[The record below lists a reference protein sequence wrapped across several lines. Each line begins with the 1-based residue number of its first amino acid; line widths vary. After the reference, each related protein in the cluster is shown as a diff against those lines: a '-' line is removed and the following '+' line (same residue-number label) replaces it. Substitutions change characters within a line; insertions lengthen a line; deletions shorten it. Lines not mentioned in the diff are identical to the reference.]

1 MANRQTRRKRND
13 YSKKKTNNR
22 KVVVSTPDES
32 MPKLIK
38 IGTVVVVIFVA
49 FYILTLSL
57 TQKQNSNDTTNNN
70 DTSTPATIQYDE
82 ILAGETFNMPN
93 SEYYVLL
100 YDFSDETIST
110 LYGGIIS
117 SFKTNHKDSRLYI
130 VDLSK
135 GFSSAYIADASNS
148 SVQRIE
154 DLKIKGP
161 TVIKISNGQN
171 VAYVEGKDAIKDIL
185 K

>member
-13 YSKKKTNNR
+13 YSNKKTSGR

-38 IGTVVVVIFVA
+38 IGIVVVVIFIA

-57 TQKQNSNDTTNNN
+57 TEKQNSNDTVNNN
-70 DTSTPATIQYDE
+70 DTSTPSTIQYDE
-82 ILAGETFNMPN
+82 ILAGETFNMNN
-93 SEYYVLL
+93 SEYYVLF
-100 YDFSDETIST
+100 YDFSDESIST
-110 LYGGIIS
+110 LYGGIIN
-117 SFKTNHKDSRLYI
+117 SFKTNHTNDKLYI

-135 GFSSAYIADASNS
+135 GFTSPYIADASNP

-154 DLKIKGP
+154 DLKVKES

-171 VAYVEGKDAIKDIL
+171 IAYVEGKDAIKNIL